1 MGYSSEQFG
10 FFVQGNYIGKAKI
23 NVQAADDFY
32 PTGLNEL
39 DDRIFVNLGAN
50 WAVNDQFEFRLVVD
64 NVFDTKP
71 PFPFPA
77 SGGVVTYFPGVLG
90 TYVRV
95 GASVKIW

>member
-1 MGYSSEQFG
+1 M
-10 FFVQGNYIGKAKI
+10 
-23 NVQAADDFY
+23 QAADDFY